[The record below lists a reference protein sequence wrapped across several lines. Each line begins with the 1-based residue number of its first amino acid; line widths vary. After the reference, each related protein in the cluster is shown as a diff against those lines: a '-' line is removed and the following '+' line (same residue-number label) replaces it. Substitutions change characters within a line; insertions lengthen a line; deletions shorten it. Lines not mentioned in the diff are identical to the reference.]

1 MIFPSKSIDIPFIV
15 YPRDVTQVLAI
26 PLGRPCGALAVR
38 FGQFLTPKKLP
49 YCRLND
55 QFMSIYI
62 NLYQL

>member
-38 FGQFLTPKKLP
+38 FGNF
-49 YCRLND
+49 
-55 QFMSIYI
+55 
-62 NLYQL
+62 